1 MARLVLLITPQPELL
16 ARENRRLRSV
26 IKRFVTMEM
35 IACLVASTSLCAIR
49 ERLFESFSSGDRR
62 FSIIERDQG
71 RCQRGV
77 SSSLRA

>member
-1 MARLVLLITPQPELL
+1 MARLVLLITPQLELL

-35 IACLVASTSLCAIR
+35 IVYLVASTSLCAIR
-49 ERLFESFSSGDRR
+49 ERLLESFSSRDQR
-62 FSIIERDQG
+62 FSKRDQG